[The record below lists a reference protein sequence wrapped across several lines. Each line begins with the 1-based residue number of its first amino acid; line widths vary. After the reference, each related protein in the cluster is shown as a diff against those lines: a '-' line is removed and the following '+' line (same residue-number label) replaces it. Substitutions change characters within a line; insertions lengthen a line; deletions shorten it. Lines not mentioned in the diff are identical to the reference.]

1 MSGDTISIEDELGL
15 KVCNKHPLVI
25 ERGQGVT
32 VWDEAGREYLD
43 FTSGWGVTC
52 LGHSHPV
59 IVAAIT
65 KQASMLMQNPNS
77 GFTYSPVRSRLL
89 KLLST
94 ILPEGLSR
102 VFFANSG
109 AEAND
114 AALKFARKIT
124 RRPKVIALIGSFHGR
139 TLSTLS
145 VSGGVENA
153 ARFLSKVPDNIF
165 IPVGD
170 LGALERELDNA
181 VAAVILEPVLGEGG
195 ARPLPKEFLQEVARL
210 CRKNGSLLIADEVQT
225 GFCRTGSFF
234 AVENAQIAPDIMT
247 MGKGIAGGFPFAGL
261 AMTEEVVRKI
271 EVGDHGG
278 TYCGNPLGC
287 AVAHAV
293 TSYLV
298 EQEVASQVRA
308 AAVHIAIKLEQV
320 LVSFP
325 DIVIEH
331 RGQGLL
337 VGIQLDSDRS
347 VQRLTA
353 ICMALGLLVTPTRGA
368 VVRLLPSLLVT
379 KSEIFHAFSM
389 LNAALAQLSAERGA
403 RQLAG

>member
-1 MSGDTISIEDELGL
+1 MSSDTISIEDELGL

-25 ERGQGVT
+25 ERGEGVK
-32 VWDEAGREYLD
+32 VWDEAGRVYLD

-52 LGHSHPV
+52 LGHSHPI

-65 KQASMLMQNPNS
+65 KQAGLLMQNPNS
-77 GFTYSPVRSRLL
+77 GFSYSPVRSQLL
-89 KLLST
+89 KLLAGV
-94 ILPEGLSR
+94 LPAKLSKI
-102 VFFANSG
+102 FFANSG

-114 AALKFARKIT
+114 AALKFARKVT
-124 RRPKVIALIGSFHGR
+124 QRSKVVALVGSFHGR

-153 ARFLSKVPDNIF
+153 ARYLPKVPDNIF

-170 LGALERELDNA
+170 LEALQRELDDG
-181 VAAVILEPVLGEGG
+181 VAAIILEPVLGEGG
-195 ARPLPKEFLQEVARL
+195 ARPLPAAYLQEVVRL
-210 CRKNGSLLIADEVQT
+210 CKANGSLFIADEVQT

-234 AVENAQIAPDIMT
+234 AVESAQIAPDIMT
-247 MGKGIAGGFPFAGL
+247 MGKGIAGGFPFAAV
-261 AMTEEVVRKI
+261 AMTQDVASRVEL
-271 EVGDHGG
+271 GDHGG

-287 AVAHAV
+287 AVAHSV
-293 TSYLV
+293 ISYLL
-298 EQEVASQVRA
+298 EHNVASQVRA
-308 AAVHIAIKLEQV
+308 TADYIETKLDQV
-320 LVSFP
+320 LEAFP
-325 DIVIEH
+325 NIVIEH

-337 VGIQLDSDRS
+337 IGIQLDSDRS

-379 KSEIFHAFSM
+379 QSEIFQAFSM
-389 LNAALAQLSAERGA
+389 LNAALAQLSAERGSCLFA
-403 RQLAG
+403 